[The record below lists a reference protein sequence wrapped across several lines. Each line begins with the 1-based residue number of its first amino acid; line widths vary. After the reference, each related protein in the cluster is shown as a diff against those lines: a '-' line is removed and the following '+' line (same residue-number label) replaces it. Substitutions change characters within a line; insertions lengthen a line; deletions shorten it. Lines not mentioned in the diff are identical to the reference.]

1 MRIIPAVDII
11 NGECVRLTKGDYEA
25 KKSYFK
31 NPLEVAK
38 RFEAA
43 GLSRLHL
50 VDLDGAKSGEIK
62 NLKTL
67 ERICSNTSLIVD
79 FGGGV
84 KSTDALEAAFN
95 AGASFVTCGSIAVKN
110 PTLVLS
116 WLDKYSTKLILGA
129 DCKDRLIMT
138 FGWLEKSECDVIDFI
153 SSWVEKGFKT
163 CISTDISKDGMLS
176 GPAFELYEDI
186 SKKIKGIDVIA
197 SGGISSF
204 EDLLRL
210 KKQNLYGAIVGKAYY
225 EGNLTLEEL
234 KEAECL
240 QNE

>member
-1 MRIIPAVDII
+1 MIIPALDLSGGHV
-11 NGECVRLTKGDYEA
+11 VRLKQGDFGQ
-25 KKSYFK
+25 KTVF
-31 NPLEVAK
+31 NVDPIK
-38 RFEAA
+38 RIYDAA
-43 GLSRLHL
+43 NQGAQLIHI

-225 EGNLTLEEL
+225 EGGLTLEEL